1 MLKSKD
7 CDRFVVLFNKHT
19 QMKRAKKKVI
29 MGKYGTH
36 SSDTGSSVVQVA
48 ILTQR
53 INELSLHLKDHP
65 KDKDSRRGL
74 LGLVAK
80 RRRHL
85 NYLKF
90 NTPESYE
97 KLIGELT
104 LKAN

>member
-1 MLKSKD
+1 MMNGK
-7 CDRFVVLFNKHT
+7 
-19 QMKRAKKKVI
+19 KKKVI

-36 SSDTGSSVVQVA
+36 SNDTGSSVVQVA

-53 INELSLHLKDHP
+53 IIELSDHLKNHP

-85 NYLKF
+85 NYLKL
-90 NTPESYE
+90 NNNEAYT
-97 KLIGELT
+97 KLTEELT
-104 LKAN
+104 LKAS

>member
-1 MLKSKD
+1 
-7 CDRFVVLFNKHT
+7 
-19 QMKRAKKKVI
+19 

-53 INELSLHLKDHP
+53 IVELSDHLKQHP

-90 NTPESYE
+90 NNEEAYL
-97 KLIGELT
+97 KLTEELT
-104 LKAN
+104 LKS